1 MIPFDK
7 IHEEVC
13 NYYALPLTY
22 IFQNTGK
29 REVVEKR
36 QIFHY
41 LAKTLNPKISLATV
55 GQYGLPKDHAT
66 VLHSCKTITSL
77 VSVDKTLEQDIYKL
91 LERCEKHKLKVI
103 ANPSFQQFKFKLSA
117 ALLTCKS
124 YLELEAVIRRSNL
137 IAEGNSTTIVT
148 EDLSEILIEQ

>member
-13 NYYALPLTY
+13 NYYALPLTF
-22 IFQNTGK
+22 IFQDTGK
-29 REVVEKR
+29 REVTEKR

-41 LAKTLNPKISLATV
+41 LARTLNPKISLSTI

-66 VLHSCKTITSL
+66 VLHSCKTITGL
-77 VSVDKTLEQDIYKL
+77 VKVDKTMEKDIFKL
-91 LERCEKHKLKVI
+91 LERCDKHKLKVVE
-103 ANPSFQQFKFKLSA
+103 NPSFQQFKFKLSA

-137 IAEGNSTTIVT
+137 ITEENFTT
-148 EDLSEILIEQ
+148 LIELENGTT